1 MPSVG
6 SVEIAAVPCTIIT
19 SLPAPFFVQASRT
32 ISLPSAVAAWF
43 VGHSG
48 FDGSTCTM
56 PAQFVAMRTSS
67 K

>member
-1 MPSVG
+1 VPSVG
-6 SVEIAAVPCTIIT
+6 SVEIALVLCRIIT

-32 ISLPSAVAAWF
+32 ISLPSTVAVWF

-48 FDGSTCTM
+48 LVGST
-56 PAQFVAMRTSS
+56 PIRSLQVVAMRISS